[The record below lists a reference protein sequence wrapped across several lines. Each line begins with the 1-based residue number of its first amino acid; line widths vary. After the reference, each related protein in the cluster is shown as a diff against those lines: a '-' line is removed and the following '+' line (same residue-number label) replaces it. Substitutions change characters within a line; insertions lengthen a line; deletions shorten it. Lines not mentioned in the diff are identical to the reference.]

1 MHPLL
6 RSPKQLLMVGLL
18 WSPICLWVIVLHK
31 HLVNVE
37 WTVSF
42 SLVIP
47 PMIIKLFICLSLWY
61 ICRVIKLE
69 WHFLFRFAAIHIL
82 SLSIINAVWLLLIM
96 AYSQGL
102 DLVLKTDRWGLLFI
116 ESIPVFLGVGVSM
129 YFIWSLGYYLVL
141 ANEKIRLNEQEIL
154 KQRLFTS
161 QAELKALKTTIH
173 PHFLFNGLN
182 MISPL
187 MRKSPER
194 AQAFVTE
201 LSDFLLYS
209 LRYGKKELVTVRD
222 ELDHMTNYLAIEGER
237 LGERLRVDLKV
248 DESARQCSILP
259 LTLLPLV
266 ENAIKHGIGQSLQG
280 GTLSITIKT
289 GTDYLSVEIENPYEK
304 PAHPAKGEGL
314 GLETL
319 KKRMKVYYGSSGS
332 VTVNKGET
340 TFHVKIRI
348 PLQLEAEERR

>member
-18 WSPICLWVIVLHK
+18 WSPICLWVVILHK
-31 HLVNVE
+31 YLVNVK
-37 WTVSF
+37 WAVSF

-61 ICRVIKLE
+61 ICKVIKLE
-69 WHFLFRFAAIHIL
+69 WRFLLKFAAVHIL
-82 SLSIINAVWLLLIM
+82 SLFLINGVWLLLIM

-129 YFIWSLGYYLVL
+129 YFTWSLGYYLVL
-141 ANEKIRLNEQEIL
+141 ANEKIRLKEQEIL
-154 KQRLFTS
+154 KQRLFAS

-182 MISPL
+182 MLNPL
-187 MRKSPER
+187 IRKSPER

-222 ELDHMTNYLAIEGER
+222 ELDHVTNYLAIEGER
-237 LGERLRVDLKV
+237 LGERLKVDLKV
-248 DESARQCSILP
+248 DESSRQCSILP

-266 ENAIKHGIGQSLQG
+266 ENAVKHGIGQSLQG
-280 GTLSITIKT
+280 GTLSITIKK

-304 PAHPAKGEGL
+304 PNRPAKGEGL

-319 KKRMKVYYGSSGS
+319 KKRMKVYYGSSGN
-332 VTVNKGET
+332 VTVNKDET
-340 TFHVKIRI
+340 TFHVKLLI
-348 PLQLEAEERR
+348 PLQLEGKK

>member
-6 RSPKQLLMVGLL
+6 RSPKQLLMMGLL
-18 WSPICLWVIVLHK
+18 WSPICLWVVVLHK
-31 HLVNVE
+31 HLLNVK
-37 WTVSF
+37 WTVSTA
-42 SLVIP
+42 LIIP

-61 ICRVIKLE
+61 VCRVVKLE
-69 WHFLFRFAAIHIL
+69 WRFLFRFTAVHIL
-82 SLSIINAVWLLLIM
+82 SLAIINAVWLLLIM
-96 AYSQGL
+96 AYSKGL
-102 DLVLKTDRWGLLFI
+102 DLVLKTDMWQGLFI
-116 ESIPVFLGVGVSM
+116 ESIPIFLGVGVSL

-141 ANEKIRLNEQEIL
+141 ANEKIRIKEQEIL
-154 KQRLFTS
+154 KQRLFAS

-182 MISPL
+182 MLNPL
-187 MRKSPER
+187 IRKSPKR

-209 LRYGKKELVTVRD
+209 LRYGKKELVTVQD
-222 ELDHMTNYLAIEGER
+222 ELDHISNYLAIEGER

-248 DESARQCSILP
+248 DESARQCSLLP

-266 ENAIKHGIGQSLQG
+266 ENAVKHGIGQSLQG
-280 GTLSITIKT
+280 GTLSITIKK
-289 GTDYLSVEIENPYEK
+289 GTDYLSVAIENPYEK
-304 PAHPAKGEGL
+304 PDRLAKGEGL

-332 VTVNKGET
+332 VTVTKSET
-340 TFHVKIRI
+340 TFHVKISI
-348 PLQLEAEERR
+348 PLQLEVKK

>member
-6 RSPKQLLMVGLL
+6 RSPKQFLMMGLL
-18 WSPICLWVIVLHK
+18 WSPICLWVVVLHK
-31 HLVNVE
+31 NLLNVE
-37 WTVSF
+37 WAVSF
-42 SLVIP
+42 LLVIP
-47 PMIIKLFICLSLWY
+47 PMIIQLFICLSLWY

-69 WHFLFRFAAIHIL
+69 WRFLFRFAAVHIL
-82 SLSIINAVWLLLIM
+82 SLSIINALWLLLIT
-96 AYSQGL
+96 AYSKAL
-102 DLVLKTDRWGLLFI
+102 DLVLKTDMWNGLFI
-116 ESIPVFLGVGVSM
+116 ESIPLFLGVGVSM
-129 YFIWSLGYYLVL
+129 YFTWSPGYYLVL
-141 ANEKIRLNEQEIL
+141 ANEKIRRKEQEIL
-154 KQRLFTS
+154 KQRLFAS

-182 MISPL
+182 MLNPL
-187 MRKSPER
+187 IRKSPER

-222 ELDHMTNYLAIEGER
+222 ELDHITNYLAIEGER

-266 ENAIKHGIGQSLQG
+266 ENALKHGIGQSLQG
-280 GTLSITIKT
+280 GTLSITIKK
-289 GTDYLSVEIENPYEK
+289 GTDYLSVEMENPYEK
-304 PAHPAKGEGL
+304 PDRPVKGEGL

-319 KKRMKVYYGSSGS
+319 KKRMKVYYGSSAN
-332 VTVNKGET
+332 VTVNKDET
-340 TFHVKIRI
+340 TFHVKLLI
-348 PLQLEAEERR
+348 PLQWEAEEKK